1 MAYDMNIFLG
11 TVDYSRDT
19 SKDTIV
25 YDKPATLYTDSTT
38 LTTGM
43 TLYDNTGTDT
53 GYRVGEVL
61 TANSFNLLVRRV
73 LNVDG
78 FTYTTDSSDN
88 VILTSYVGEN
98 SDVVIPEPEEI

>member
-1 MAYDMNIFLG
+1 MSFARNSSI
-11 TVDYSRDT
+11 DT
-19 SKDTIV
+19 TI
-25 YDKPATLYTDSTT
+25 YEGNPPILYTASTT
-38 LTTGM
+38 LETGM
-43 TLYDNTGTDT
+43 DLYNNEGIA
-53 GYRVGEVL
+53 YEEYKVGEVL

-78 FTYTTDSSDN
+78 FTYTTDSSDD